1 MTLEFPSNLAPNFF
15 HVDKLPDYGLKLHEN
30 ELGREIRRFTET
42 TGNETELRVLYTGM
56 RATEVNTLLSFYRD
70 TKGTFEAFT
79 LPTSFYLSPDE
90 ITNSLAGLDDTE
102 TWRFL
107 RQPIIKT
114 IISDIYQTEI
124 NLISLKEPPSQSSGN
139 VVGFVESV
147 VLSLTPSRIT
157 LAPLLVSRGF
167 DSIQLDFSEGGSTV
181 IPRTTALLTN
191 LNFSLASLTT
201 LANAGAGASS
211 GSLNFSLPI
220 VIPIIPVLMGF
231 ESITLELTQG
241 STGYYELAG
250 WDEMQSTIVSGTFTS
265 TLRTIHLVNT
275 GSGVASTTLPSNAP
289 DNSIIIYS
297 DYAGTSSQSPTGFG
311 LNSFTL
317 NAPAGQTIQGQNS
330 RVFNVE
336 NTSIQLIKKGTRWN
350 IVGTELATG
359 NSSGGNNLP
368 VESLQT
374 QSGGN
379 LDLNTNQAGKIL
391 ANSVNTSNFN
401 LTLTQNT
408 LFINGWYCYV
418 RNDSNC
424 IITVNPSS
432 GVTINHSN
440 GLTLGQNE
448 LGLLICNGSNN
459 WYFQKLSNFIKSIGN
474 GLNLSGAGALATTA
488 LTESMDGQIDSPSNK
503 TYTLIASA
511 RYGFSIENLTV
522 FTTSGTCT
530 VAVQINGVNVGALSG
545 INVTSSSQTV
555 NSTTAKT
562 VTTGQRVTFV
572 VSSNSSASELVF
584 SLGTLRT

>member
-1 MTLEFPSNLAPNFF
+1 MPLEFPSNLAPNFF

-42 TGNETELRVLYTGM
+42 TGNKTELRVLYTGM

-70 TKGTFEAFT
+70 TKGTFEDFT

-147 VLSLTPSRIT
+147 VLSLTPSKIT

-220 VIPIIPVLMGF
+220 VIPRIPVLMGF

-297 DYAGTSSQSPTGFG
+297 DYAGTSSVSPTGFG

-350 IVGTELATG
+350 IVGTELAT
-359 NSSGGNNLP
+359 
-368 VESLQT
+368 
-374 QSGGN
+374 
-379 LDLNTNQAGKIL
+379 
-391 ANSVNTSNFN
+391 
-401 LTLTQNT
+401 
-408 LFINGWYCYV
+408 
-418 RNDSNC
+418 
-424 IITVNPSS
+424 
-432 GVTINHSN
+432 
-440 GLTLGQNE
+440 
-448 LGLLICNGSNN
+448 
-459 WYFQKLSNFIKSIGN
+459 
-474 GLNLSGAGALATTA
+474 TA
-488 LTESMDGQIDSPSNK
+488 IPESMDGQIDSPSNK

-511 RYGFSIENLTV
+511 RYGFTIENLTV

-584 SLGTLRT
+584 SLGTQRT

>member
-1 MTLEFPSNLAPNFF
+1 MPLEFPSNLAPNFF

-42 TGNETELRVLYTGM
+42 TGNKTELRVLYTGM

-124 NLISLKEPPSQSSGN
+124 LLISLKGEPSQSSRS
-139 VVGFVESV
+139 VVGFVKPV
-147 VLSLTPSRIT
+147 VLGLNTPKIQLPTPSI
-157 LAPLLVSRGF
+157 VGGF
-167 DSIQLDFSEGGSTV
+167 DSIVLDFGEGSSEVLPSTAPLSV
-181 IPRTTALLTN
+181 DLNLSLPLVDAVLADIRRFNLLT
-191 LNFSLASLTT
+191 LSLFTASGTT
-201 LANAGAGASS
+201 
-211 GSLNFSLPI
+211 SLFNRTFQ
-220 VIPIIPVLMGF
+220 
-231 ESITLELTQG
+231 SIELLFTQG
-241 STGYYELAG
+241 TTGHGTLAG
-250 WDEMQSTIVSGTFTS
+250 WDEMQSIIVTGTFTS
-265 TLRTIHLVNT
+265 NLRTIHLVNT

-289 DNSIIIYS
+289 DDSIVIYS
-297 DYAGTSSQSPTGFG
+297 DYAGTSSTSPTGFG

-317 NAPAGQTIQGQNS
+317 NAPVGETIQGQAS

-448 LGLLICNGSNN
+448 LGLLICNGGNN
-459 WYFQKLSNFIKSIGN
+459 WYFQRLSNFIKSIGN
-474 GLNLSGAGALATTA
+474 GLNLSNAGALTNPPVA
-488 LTESMDGQIDSPSNK
+488 ESLDGQIDTPSNE

-511 RYGFSIENLTV
+511 RFGFTIEDLTV

-530 VAVQINGVNVGALSG
+530 VAIQINGVNVGALNG
-545 INVTSSSQTV
+545 INVTSTSQTV

-562 VTTGQRVTFV
+562 VTTGQRVTLV
-572 VSSNSSASELVF
+572 VSSNASAIKMAF
-584 SLGTLRT
+584 SLGLTRT